1 MSVLHHESILETLF
15 EEEMEAMQ
23 KSGLADTLTPE
34 ALQEHCEYIAKERFE
49 DQLIWSLS
57 WRSSRVLPIDVSPH
71 SNIHSLIIMPD
82 DSNYT
87 QLQIENLI
95 EENNIDEDLEEYFGD
110 DDQELEAYSLECV
123 YGPEDTE
130 DYDW

>member
-1 MSVLHHESILETLF
+1 M
-15 EEEMEAMQ
+15 
-23 KSGLADTLTPE
+23 
-34 ALQEHCEYIAKERFE
+34 
-49 DQLIWSLS
+49 
-57 WRSSRVLPIDVSPH
+57 PIDVSPH

-95 EENNIDEDLEEYFGD
+95 EENNIDEDLNEYFGD
-110 DDQELEAYSLECV
+110 EDQELEAYSLECV

>member
-1 MSVLHHESILETLF
+1 MFKV
-15 EEEMEAMQ
+15 
-23 KSGLADTLTPE
+23 DND
-34 ALQEHCEYIAKERFE
+34 YI
-49 DQLIWSLS
+49 
-57 WRSSRVLPIDVSPH
+57 SPH
-71 SNIHSLIIMPD
+71 SFFHSLIIMPD

>member
-1 MSVLHHESILETLF
+1 
-15 EEEMEAMQ
+15 
-23 KSGLADTLTPE
+23 
-34 ALQEHCEYIAKERFE
+34 
-49 DQLIWSLS
+49 
-57 WRSSRVLPIDVSPH
+57 
-71 SNIHSLIIMPD
+71 MPD

-130 DYDW
+130 DYDY

>member
-1 MSVLHHESILETLF
+1 
-15 EEEMEAMQ
+15 
-23 KSGLADTLTPE
+23 
-34 ALQEHCEYIAKERFE
+34 
-49 DQLIWSLS
+49 
-57 WRSSRVLPIDVSPH
+57 
-71 SNIHSLIIMPD
+71 MPD

-123 YGPEDTE
+123 YGAD
-130 DYDW
+130 DYNAVSYTHLTLPTTGSV